1 MNYETA
7 TNNQLEDRLAKLIG
21 FKPTEF
27 DELACAVVRSLKAE
41 GCVDLDE
48 KETPSPD
55 YCTDWGATMPLA
67 IEHGITLLFCSGSY
81 EVSYDYEA
89 PTGSYGCGEILSSHI
104 DVEKS
109 GVLRAIVICLI
120 NKLES

>member
-7 TNNQLEDRLAKLIG
+7 TNNQLEDRLASLVG

-41 GCVDLDE
+41 GCVDLYE

-55 YCTDWGATMPLA
+55 YCTDISVTWPLM
-67 IEHGITLLFCSGSY
+67 IKHGI
-81 EVSYDYEA
+81 E
-89 PTGSYGCGEILSSHI
+89 LSPCYNGWWL
-104 DVEKS
+104 S
-109 GVLRAIVICLI
+109 GVVESYTYEEEPLSYSGVTICEDPLRAIVICLI
-120 NKLES
+120 KVMESK